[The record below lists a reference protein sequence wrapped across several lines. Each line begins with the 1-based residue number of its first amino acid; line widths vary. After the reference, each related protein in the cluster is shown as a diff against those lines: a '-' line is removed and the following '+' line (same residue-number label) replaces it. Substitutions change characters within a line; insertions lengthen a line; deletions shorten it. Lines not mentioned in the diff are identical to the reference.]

1 MARRLGVIVASALWL
16 VGVQAAQAE
25 EPPRP
30 ICPIC
35 SRANEETAAYPSKA
49 VATLGRGA
57 ANTFL
62 GWTELIRQPAQEAK
76 AGGNVFI
83 GIGKGVGHGVTRT
96 LAGVGELLTFWSP
109 KVQDRYLRFATD
121 CPVCMGAA
129 KGGQPLMF
137 PRLHQ
142 EN

>member
-1 MARRLGVIVASALWL
+1 MYATTRWLAVILGATLWL
-16 VGVQAAQAE
+16 GDAQAAQPD

-35 SRANEETAAYPSKA
+35 SRANEDTAAYPSKA

-76 AGGNVFI
+76 AGGNVLI
-83 GIGKGVGHGVTRT
+83 GIGKGVGYGVTRT

-121 CPVCMGAA
+121 CPVCF
-129 KGGQPLMF
+129 K
-137 PRLHQ
+137 
-142 EN
+142 

>member
-1 MARRLGVIVASALWL
+1 MHATTRWLAVLLGCALWL
-16 VGVQAAQAE
+16 GGAQAAPAE
-25 EPPRP
+25 ESPRP

-35 SRANEETAAYPSKA
+35 SRANEDTAAYPSKA

-76 AGGNVFI
+76 AGGNVLL

-121 CPVCMGAA
+121 CPVCMGS
-129 KGGQPLMF
+129 Q
-137 PRLHQ
+137 
-142 EN
+142 

>member
-1 MARRLGVIVASALWL
+1 MRRMMCRLALILGCAVWL
-16 VGVQAAQAE
+16 GNPPGAPAE
-25 EPPRP
+25 EPRGA

-76 AGGNVFI
+76 SGGNVLA
-83 GIGKGVGHGVTRT
+83 GIGKGVGYGVVRT
-96 LAGVGELLTFWSP
+96 LSGIGELLTFWSP
-109 KVQDRYLRFATD
+109 KVKDRYLHLATD
-121 CPVCMGAA
+121 CPVCMGS
-129 KGGQPLMF
+129 
-137 PRLHQ
+137 R
-142 EN
+142 